1 MYVCAGGENS
11 WTDLT
16 AVAAVSTQLFDRE
29 GSEVQVTEPV
39 HFSVPLPSDSRVRSP
54 TSIPVWVYNINT
66 GIQHVDRILGDLFK
80 L

>member
-1 MYVCAGGENS
+1 MYVHVGGENS

-16 AVAAVSTQLFDRE
+16 VVAAVSAQLFDRE

-54 TSIPVWVYNINT
+54 TSIPVWVYNMNT
-66 GIQHVDRILGDLFK
+66 GIHTERNLGELFK
-80 L
+80 